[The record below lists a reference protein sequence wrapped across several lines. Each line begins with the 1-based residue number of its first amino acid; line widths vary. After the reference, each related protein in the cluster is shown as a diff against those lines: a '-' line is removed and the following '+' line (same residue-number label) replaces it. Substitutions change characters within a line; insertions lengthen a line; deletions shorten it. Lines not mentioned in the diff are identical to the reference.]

1 MEDHATTGGL
11 PSTEVRTL
19 PLSDPFFE
27 RVREINDLIAR
38 RAFELFEANGC
49 AHGHDRED
57 WLRAESE
64 ILHPL
69 PLIVIETETELTFR
83 AKVPGFNAKDIEV
96 RVEPHSLLI
105 VGKRQEASEQTRGV
119 KTVDDARKE
128 FGVTLALE
136 GSLHQRGNT
145 LYAERQSNLIFR
157 VLDLPMNVDPERVK
171 ATLSDGLLEVTLS
184 KVMQEKKIPVLVRA
198 ASA

>member
-64 ILHPL
+64 ILHP
-69 PLIVIETETELTFR
+69 PPPIVMETETDLTFR
-83 AKVPGFNAKDIEV
+83 AKVPGFDAKDIEV

-119 KTVDDARKE
+119 KTVDDAPKE
-128 FGVTLALE
+128 FG
-136 GSLHQRGNT
+136 
-145 LYAERQSNLIFR
+145 
-157 VLDLPMNVDPERVK
+157 
-171 ATLSDGLLEVTLS
+171 
-184 KVMQEKKIPVLVRA
+184 
-198 ASA
+198 

>member
-83 AKVPGFNAKDIEV
+83 AKVPGFDAKDIEV

-105 VGKRQEASEQTRGV
+105 VGKRQEASEQT
-119 KTVDDARKE
+119 
-128 FGVTLALE
+128 
-136 GSLHQRGNT
+136 RGNT